1 MLLFKNPAICRYG
14 STCVLSEGRVSKI
27 VIVMSSRP
35 AKPAQKVADLPRQ
48 GFSICDL
55 WHLWQTS
62 MSKIFKLWF
71 ITVAKL
77 QLWSSNKNNFTI
89 GVTTT
94 WEIVLKCH
102 SIRKVETH
110 CSRETELR
118 EWITHTHTLSILY
131 YLYYMCNINIY
142 KLDI

>member
-77 QLWSSNKNNFTI
+77 QLWRSNKNNFTI

-102 SIRKVETH
+102 SIRKVENHSART
-110 CSRETELR
+110 
-118 EWITHTHTLSILY
+118 ILY
-131 YLYYMCNINIY
+131 KRGGHSPPNSWAGYSLDHIVLYLYYCER
-142 KLDI
+142 